1 MCVAIGETV
10 SLSLPGNRLLST
22 VYGLPFGC
30 MATQQDSNEIRNLLF
45 DAARELM
52 GQVGYTGMSHA
63 DLTAEVGIGRTTFY
77 EHFSSKEDLLVQMVR
92 RDLPPLVTEIIETV
106 DSSLPADERL
116 MELARLMVEFV
127 GTDHIGLILHTE
139 VPHLS
144 PQAQDQ
150 ISEAHTGLSMAFAST
165 YREGL
170 ESGVF
175 RLVPPRLAGRM
186 MEQMIMTGGKA
197 VMDSDEPAQDVGELA
212 QYTAELVVSAFRVG
226 QE

>member
-1 MCVAIGETV
+1 
-10 SLSLPGNRLLST
+10 
-22 VYGLPFGC
+22 
-30 MATQQDSNEIRNLLF
+30 MATQQDSDDIRDLLF
-45 DAARELM
+45 DAARELI

-150 ISEAHTGLSMAFAST
+150 ISEAHTGLSTAFAST
-165 YREGL
+165 YREGV

-212 QYTAELVVSAFRVG
+212 QYTAELVVSAFRVD

>member
-1 MCVAIGETV
+1 M
-10 SLSLPGNRLLST
+10 
-22 VYGLPFGC
+22 
-30 MATQQDSNEIRNLLF
+30 
-45 DAARELM
+45 
-52 GQVGYTGMSHA
+52 
-63 DLTAEVGIGRTTFY
+63 
-77 EHFSSKEDLLVQMVR
+77 QMVR

>member
-1 MCVAIGETV
+1 MKRAADDT
-10 SLSLPGNRLLST
+10 RD
-22 VYGLPFGC
+22 
-30 MATQQDSNEIRNLLF
+30 QLF
-45 DAARELM
+45 DAAAQLFREL
-52 GQVGYTGMSHA
+52 GYEATSHA
-63 DLTAEVGIGRTTFY
+63 DISAEADIGRTTFY

-116 MELARLMVEFV
+116 KELARLMVEFV

-165 YREGL
+165 YREGV

>member
-1 MCVAIGETV
+1 
-10 SLSLPGNRLLST
+10 
-22 VYGLPFGC
+22 
-30 MATQQDSNEIRNLLF
+30 MATQQDSDDIRDLLF
-45 DAARELM
+45 DAARELI

-106 DSSLPADERL
+106 DSSLSADERL

-150 ISEAHTGLSMAFAST
+150 ISEAHTGLSTAFAST
-165 YREGL
+165 YREGV

-212 QYTAELVVSAFRVG
+212 QYTAELVVSAFRVD